1 MIDTSDIK
9 PMLVKIFTDGGSRGN
24 PGPAASGA
32 VIKSATGSTIANVSK
47 YLGKTTNNQAE
58 YTAIIIGLKKA
69 HELGATS
76 VAMFMDSELACK
88 QLNGVY
94 RVKDPEIAKRFLEIK
109 NLMHHFTRVTFT
121 HVRREKNTEADAI
134 VNKCLDAQ
142 RC

>member
-1 MIDTSDIK
+1 
-9 PMLVKIFTDGGSRGN
+9 MLVKIFTDGGSRGN

-32 VIKSATGSTIANVSK
+32 VIKSATGGTIATVSK

-76 VAMFMDSELACK
+76 VSMFMDSELACK

-94 RVKDPEIAKRFLEIK
+94 RVKDPEIAKRYLEIR

-121 HVRREKNTEADAI
+121 HVRREKNIEADAI

-142 RC
+142 HC